1 MPKRGNNM
9 TRQEKWKK
17 NVCWCF
23 FLYFSY
29 FPRDLRGL
37 TSSSLTQLCTVDSSL
52 GLLLHSSLHM
62 KSKNDFTLIKLH
74 VHVQPHQKCLSPA
87 TKAFVNFIWGWTAS
101 YILTGA
107 INSEVLLWYKY
118 QTNSKLQIAD
128 WIYFHATSHLF
139 VGFTP
144 GKYSAV
150 LTCCPCC

>member
-1 MPKRGNNM
+1 MPNRGNN
-9 TRQEKWKK
+9 KK
-17 NVCWCF
+17 NEKKKCLLVF
-23 FLYFSY
+23 FLYFSD

-37 TSSSLTQLCTVDSSL
+37 TSSSLTLCTMDSPL
-52 GLLLHSSLHM
+52 GLLLHGSLHT
-62 KSKNDFTLIKLH
+62 KSKNDFTLINLH
-74 VHVQPHQKCLSPA
+74 VHVEPYQKCLSPA
-87 TKAFVNFIWGWTAS
+87 TKAFVNFIWGWAAS

-150 LTCCPCC
+150 LACCPCC